1 MPQVEKPTG
10 FFGKILA
17 RGMAWGHRS
26 FYENTAKILDLRDDD
41 KYLEIGFGSGFFVK
55 KYASHVSSIAGLDCS
70 EDMVKLAS
78 GVNKDLIKSGKA

>member
-26 FYENTAKILDLRDDD
+26 FYKNTAKVLDLQPDDR
-41 KYLEIGFGSGFFVK
+41 YLRLDSVK
-55 KYASHVSSIAGLDCS
+55 GYSLKNMLPMLQ
-70 EDMVKLAS
+70 E
-78 GVNKDLIKSGKA
+78 